1 MTRPPHILIAG
12 GGSLGSIYPG
22 LSIARQLEE
31 RMPGARVTIAGDG
44 RAIERHTVRGAGL
57 RYSTVPSSRF
67 PTCVLEAPRYVVRNA
82 AGWCVSHWLLREQE
96 IDLVIS
102 LGGHAAGSVVRAAR
116 GSGVPYVIVE
126 QECLPYP
133 STRDATRDASVVCLA
148 QDETAARLPMGA
160 PVRWTGPVGRSG
172 FEDDFGHCPGGR
184 LPMAGDDGRPRL
196 VVLGGVAG
204 ATTLNESMPEA
215 IRRLGAAAADWQI
228 VHQTGDGWL
237 TKTEALYKAAGV
249 NALVVT
255 YIDELAHLA
264 RSSDLIVCRPS
275 GSTLA
280 EVSLAGLPAVFVPD
294 SRRRD
299 GLHEANAQFAALR
312 TGCPTVNENDGDLA
326 ASLAGCLRPL
336 LEDESRRDTIAE
348 RLRKIA
354 RPEASA
360 LVADAVCEALGVL
373 AVAEPPRLRL
383 AA

>member
-1 MTRPPHILIAG
+1 LIAG

-22 LSIARQLEE
+22 LSISRQLQE
-31 RMPGARVTIAGDG
+31 RLPRVRITIAGDG

-57 RYSTVPSSRF
+57 RYATVPCRRF
-67 PTCVLEAPRYVVRNA
+67 PTSPLEAPGYVVRNA
-82 AGWCVSHWLLREQE
+82 AGWCVAHWLLREQE

-102 LGGHAAGSVVRAAR
+102 LGGHSAGPMVRAAR
-116 GSGVPYVIVE
+116 TSGVPYVIVE
-126 QECLPYP
+126 QDCLPYP
-133 STRDATRDASVVCLA
+133 ATREATLDASVVCLA

-160 PVRWTGPVGRSG
+160 PVRWTGPVGRPG
-172 FEDDFGHCPGGR
+172 FEDDFSHAPGQR
-184 LPMAGDDGRPRL
+184 LPVAGDDGRPRL

-204 ATTLNESMPEA
+204 ATSLNESMPEA
-215 IRRLGAAAADWQI
+215 IRRLGPAAAGWQI
-228 VHQTGDGWL
+228 VHQSGDGWL
-237 TKTEALYKAAGV
+237 TATEARYKAVGV
-249 NALVVT
+249 NALVVS

-312 TGCPTVNENDGDLA
+312 TGCPVVNESGSDLA
-326 ASLAGCLRPL
+326 ASLAAGLRTL
-336 LEDESRRDTIAE
+336 LESEYERDAIAE
-348 RLRKIA
+348 RLRKVA

-360 LVADAVCEALGVL
+360 MVADAVCESLGIL
-373 AVAEPPRLRL
+373 AVAAPPRLRL